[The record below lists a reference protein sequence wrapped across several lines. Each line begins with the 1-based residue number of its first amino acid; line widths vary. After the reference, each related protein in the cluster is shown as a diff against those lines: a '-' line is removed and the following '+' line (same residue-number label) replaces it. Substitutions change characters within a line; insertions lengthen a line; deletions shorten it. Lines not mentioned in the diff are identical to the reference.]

1 MELLALTTSRRGSRE
16 FIGRKM
22 MQLKHDG
29 VGRRPRK
36 VKTRIEVLNSTST
49 NVLPAD
55 L

>member
-1 MELLALTTSRRGSRE
+1 MGLLALTTSRRGSRE

-29 VGRRPRK
+29 VGRR
-36 VKTRIEVLNSTST
+36 TRLGMTVIEVLNSTNIS
-49 NVLPAD
+49 PAD